1 MIVGIDAKR
10 IVRNG
15 TGLGS
20 YGRTLV
26 NDLIRLGDSD
36 MQLRLYAPDEGR
48 EDLRSQIIEGAEF
61 CYPKGHPAALQR
73 CARRGGARAA
83 LSVTWCAMVSPSI
96 TVCRASCLW
105 VCARQAFVALSP
117 FTT

>member
-48 EDLRSQIIEGAEF
+48 DELRSQIIEGAEF
-61 CYPKGHPAALQR
+61 CYPKGHPAALR
-73 CARRGGARAA
+73 KA
-83 LSVTWCAMVSPSI
+83 SPSI
-96 TVCRASCLW
+96 TVCRVSCPW
-105 VCARQAFVALSP
+105 VCTRQAFVALSP
-117 FTT
+117 STT

>member
-1 MIVGIDAKR
+1 MIIGIDAKR

-36 MQLRLYAPDEGR
+36 LQLRLYAPDEGR
-48 EDLRSQIIEGAEF
+48 DDLRGQIIEGAEF
-61 CYPKGHPAALQR
+61 CYPKGHPAGGELISGEAQPLHMVLHLADVR
-73 CARRGGARAA
+73 GDDARRIPRH
-83 LSVTWCAMVSPSI
+83 
-96 TVCRASCLW
+96 
-105 VCARQAFVALSP
+105 
-117 FTT
+117 